1 MRRLVAILSGH
12 RRAVLIAS
20 GLGLALLGLA
30 APAAHADVWANVGPG
45 RSLSG
50 LKGGWTLGAYE
61 LDENFSMIS
70 AGVLSGVDVSGFL
83 PMIAFFFANVIWLG
97 TSWFANLLIELFG
110 FAFSLDLVNGSGATG
125 GAGALGPVSRAIQ
138 TIYTTAF
145 GGPWMVLA
153 VSVAALWAMWKALVQ
168 RRYAETA
175 AQLALSLIYVC
186 AAFFFVLQPGQTI
199 GAASHLTNEMSTAF
213 LSIAKNGEPTSQAE
227 AKEAGADQLFGLL
240 VAQPWAV
247 LEFGGLEHC
256 VKSGSEGDEPES
268 VSVQPLAPS
277 ASRGLESGQTV
288 TSGGKTCINNLKKY
302 GPHFLR
308 MPPGSKERKGEVEAL
323 EDGDTSKL
331 PDSDPGKE
339 NGSYELG
346 PQDEPAAAS
355 MEKGG
360 QYQRLLVGF
369 VILLAELGAFF
380 LLGGLSLGVIVAQ
393 VELLLML
400 AFAPVALVAAVVPGR
415 GHQFFKG
422 WLAKL
427 AGLLLRKA
435 AYSLIL
441 AILLA
446 VCAAISEATSELGWL
461 FSFGLQCA
469 FFWTVFLRRRS
480 LTDGLIGA
488 VTGPDAPGRDRALS
502 LLALYAGARVGSR
515 TLLRPAARAGRGAGR
530 GLAWAGSTFLGRGRG
545 TGGQDPV
552 APVRAPGVPLGGK
565 KVHTELGGGR
575 GDADRRDEHRQDRTR
590 WRPERRPGDRAK
602 DPDRGRRRPA
612 DRPERPQSQDH
623 DEDRR
628 RPEEGGGRPVRR
640 VPRWR
645 GTGRAGWWRGAGR
658 RGGRPAASATASTNG
673 PPHPRPGAEAKT
685 PQSSATPR
693 RTRPARPEPERRPAV
708 SRRDPQAPDLAD
720 ALEDDQRRRRGT
732 RPVPP
737 AAKPAPAAPPPTRAV
752 HGADLSLRPAAP
764 GGSQTRAPLS
774 ESEYELPILKAYA
787 GERREGGRPVED
799 SVGELMKARFSD
811 ADRAVDPAG
820 GELWTARLRARRRR
834 LLDGGHV
841 SFDPRRRV
849 WGLTERGEARQ
860 RELESAET
868 ADADTDAGADA
879 EKDDG
884 R

>member
-1 MRRLVAILSGH
+1 MKAVAAFLGRRRRPILVSL
-12 RRAVLIAS
+12 V
-20 GLGLALLGLA
+20 LA
-30 APAAHADVWANVGPG
+30 AVIFWLPAALAHADVWANVGPG
-45 RSLSG
+45 RSLAG

-145 GGPWMVLA
+145 GGPWMMLA

-175 AQLALSLIYVC
+175 SQLALSLIYVC
-186 AAFFFVLQPGQTI
+186 AAFFFVLQPAQTI
-199 GAASHLTNEMSTAF
+199 GAASHLTNEMSGAF
-213 LSIAKNGEPTSQAE
+213 LSIAKDGEPTSQAE

-256 VKSGSEGDEPES
+256 VRSGSEGDEPES
-268 VSVQPLAPS
+268 VSVQPLPPS
-277 ASRGLESGQTV
+277 AARGLESGQTV

-339 NGSYELG
+339 DGSYELG

-446 VCAAISEATSELGWL
+446 VCAAISEATSQLGWL

-480 LTDGLIGA
+480 LTDGLVGA
-488 VTGPDAPGRDRALS
+488 VTGPDAPGRDRTLS

-515 TLLRPAARAGRGAGR
+515 TVVRPAARAGRGAGR
-530 GLAWAGSTFLGRGRG
+530 GLAWAGNTFLGRGR
-545 TGGQDPV
+545 DAAERKPV
-552 APVRAPGVPLGGK
+552 APGRAPGVPAGAKTG
-565 KVHTELGGGR
+565 HAGSGER
-575 GDADRRDEHRQDRTR
+575 AGDVDRRDEHRQDRPR
-590 WRPERRPGDRAK
+590 RQPERRPGDRAK
-602 DPDRGRRRPA
+602 DHGQGRRRPVDPP
-612 DRPERPQSQDH
+612 DRQRSGKRDPERPRT
-623 DEDRR
+623 DRDGER
-628 RPEEGGGRPVRR
+628 RPRR
-640 VPRWR
+640 VPRHRGVGRGGWR
-645 GTGRAGWWRGAGR
+645 RGAGR
-658 RGGRPAASATASTNG
+658 KGGRSVRPGSAGAASTAAEARRPRSGGETD
-673 PPHPRPGAEAKT
+673 PPRP
-685 PQSSATPR
+685 SATPR
-693 RTRPARPEPERRPAV
+693 AARPTRPAAAPRPRAASPERQN
-708 SRRDPQAPDLAD
+708 SDLGD
-720 ALEDDQRRRRGT
+720 ALKDDQRRRRAT
-732 RPVPP
+732 SEETKR
-737 AAKPAPAAPPPTRAV
+737 PAPTKQAPEKPKPSR
-752 HGADLSLRPAAP
+752 GDD
-764 GGSQTRAPLS
+764 G
-774 ESEYELPILKAYA
+774 KD
-787 GERREGGRPVED
+787 GGR
-799 SVGELMKARFSD
+799 
-811 ADRAVDPAG
+811 
-820 GELWTARLRARRRR
+820 
-834 LLDGGHV
+834 
-841 SFDPRRRV
+841 
-849 WGLTERGEARQ
+849 
-860 RELESAET
+860 
-868 ADADTDAGADA
+868 
-879 EKDDG
+879 
-884 R
+884 

>member
-1 MRRLVAILSGH
+1 VKGLAAIRGRRPRAILL
-12 RRAVLIAS
+12 A
-20 GLGLALLGLA
+20 LGLAMALVCLA
-30 APAAHADVWANVGPG
+30 APLAHADVWANVGPG
-45 RSLSG
+45 RSLAG
-50 LKGGWTLGAYE
+50 LKDGWTLGAYE

-70 AGVLSGVDVSGFL
+70 AGVFSGVDVSGFL

-110 FAFSLDLVNGSGATG
+110 FAFSLDLVNGSGATN

-153 VSVAALWAMWKALVQ
+153 VSFVGLWAMWKALVQ

-175 AQLALSLIYVC
+175 SQLALSLIYVC
-186 AAFFFVLQPGQTI
+186 AAFLFVLQPGQTI
-199 GAASHLTNEMSTAF
+199 GTASHLTNQMSGAF
-213 LSIAKNGEPTSQAE
+213 LSIAKDGGPTSQAE

-268 VSVQPLAPS
+268 VSVQPLPPS
-277 ASRGLESGQTV
+277 AARGLESGQTV

-302 GPHFLR
+302 GPHLLR

-331 PDSDPGKE
+331 PDSDPGKQ

-380 LLGGLSLGVIVAQ
+380 LLGGLSLGIIVAQ

-422 WLAKL
+422 WLAKV

-446 VCAAISEATSELGWL
+446 VCAAISTATSELGWL

-480 LTDGLIGA
+480 LTEGLVGV

-515 TLLRPAARAGRGAGR
+515 TLVRPAARVGGRAGR
-530 GLAWAGSTFLGRGRG
+530 GLAWAGSTFLGRGREV
-545 TGGQDPV
+545 GGREPV
-552 APVRAPGVPLGGK
+552 APVRAAGAPLGGK
-565 KVHTELGGGR
+565 KVHTEIGDRG
-575 GDADRRDEHRQDRTR
+575 GDAERRDDHRQDRPR

-602 DPDRGRRRPA
+602 DHGQGRRRPA
-612 DRPERPQSQDH
+612 DRPDQQSDERGPERPRTVQDG
-623 DEDRR
+623 DRR
-628 RPEEGGGRPVRR
+628 PRR
-640 VPRWR
+640 VPRH
-645 GTGRAGWWRGAGR
+645 RGAGR
-658 RGGRPAASATASTNG
+658 GGWRRGAGRKGGRSARPASNGTASAAARTGRPSSGGESETA
-673 PPHPRPGAEAKT
+673 RP
-685 PQSSATPR
+685 SATPR
-693 RTRPARPEPERRPAV
+693 AARPTRPV
-708 SRRDPQAPDLAD
+708 QAPRPRAASPDRQSPDLGD
-720 ALEDDQRRRRGT
+720 ALKDDQRRRR
-732 RPVPP
+732 
-737 AAKPAPAAPPPTRAV
+737 AAADEARRAAPTKPGP
-752 HGADLSLRPAAP
+752 DRPNQSRGDDEK
-764 GGSQTRAPLS
+764 GG
-774 ESEYELPILKAYA
+774 
-787 GERREGGRPVED
+787 
-799 SVGELMKARFSD
+799 
-811 ADRAVDPAG
+811 DR
-820 GELWTARLRARRRR
+820 
-834 LLDGGHV
+834 
-841 SFDPRRRV
+841 
-849 WGLTERGEARQ
+849 
-860 RELESAET
+860 
-868 ADADTDAGADA
+868 
-879 EKDDG
+879 
-884 R
+884 

>member
-1 MRRLVAILSGH
+1 MKALAAIFARR
-12 RRAVLIAS
+12 RRTVVLPVAVLA
-20 GLGLALLGLA
+20 GLVLLPA
-30 APAAHADVWANVGPG
+30 AVAHADVWANVGPG
-45 RSLSG
+45 RSLAG

-110 FAFSLDLVNGSGATG
+110 FAFSLDLVNGSGATD

-153 VSVAALWAMWKALVQ
+153 VSFAALWAMWKALVQ

-175 AQLALSLIYVC
+175 SRLALSLIYVC

-199 GAASHLTNEMSTAF
+199 GAASHWTNEMSGAF
-213 LSIAKNGEPTSQAE
+213 LSIAKDGEPTSQAE

-256 VKSGSEGDEPES
+256 VKSGSAGEGDEPES
-268 VSVQPLAPS
+268 VSVEPIALS
-277 ASRGLESGQTV
+277 AARGLESGETV

-308 MPPGSKERKGEVEAL
+308 MPAGSKERKQEVEAL
-323 EDGDTSKL
+323 EAGDTSKL

-346 PQDEPAAAS
+346 PQDKTAAAT

-480 LTDGLIGA
+480 LTDGLVGA

-502 LLALYAGARVGSR
+502 LLALFAGARVGSR
-515 TLLRPAARAGRGAGR
+515 TLGRPAARVGRGAGR

-545 TGGQDPV
+545 REPV
-552 APVRAPGVPLGGK
+552 APVWAPGAPIGGK
-565 KVHTELGGGR
+565 KVHVDRADRG
-575 GDADRRDEHRQDRTR
+575 GDADRRDEHQQPPRP

-602 DPDRGRRRPA
+602 DPGQGRSRPA
-612 DRPERPQSQDH
+612 DRPERQQSEDH
-623 DEDRR
+623 DHERR
-628 RPEEGGGRPVRR
+628 GAEEVGDSPPRR
-640 VPRWR
+640 VPRR
-645 GTGRAGWWRGAGR
+645 RATGRSGWWRGPGS
-658 RGGRPAASATASTNG
+658 RGGRSARPASGGAPSAAE
-673 PPHPRPGAEAKT
+673 PRP
-685 PQSSATPR
+685 PR
-693 RTRPARPEPERRPAV
+693 TVTSKSPPRPSPPPRAGTSARPGPAPRPTAAP
-708 SRRDPQAPDLAD
+708 RDLQTPDLGD
-720 ALEDDQRRRRGT
+720 ALKGDQRRRRSAAET
-732 RPVPP
+732 RKRP
-737 AAKPAPAAPPPTRAV
+737 ATSEPGSGKPKPARS
-752 HGADLSLRPAAP
+752 DDD
-764 GGSQTRAPLS
+764 
-774 ESEYELPILKAYA
+774 EK
-787 GERREGGRPVED
+787 GR
-799 SVGELMKARFSD
+799 
-811 ADRAVDPAG
+811 
-820 GELWTARLRARRRR
+820 
-834 LLDGGHV
+834 
-841 SFDPRRRV
+841 
-849 WGLTERGEARQ
+849 
-860 RELESAET
+860 
-868 ADADTDAGADA
+868 
-879 EKDDG
+879 G

>member
-1 MRRLVAILSGH
+1 MRALAAILA
-12 RRAVLIAS
+12 RRRRTILF
-20 GLGLALLGLA
+20 GLALAVVLVLGPA
-30 APAAHADVWANVGPG
+30 ALAHADVWANVGPG
-45 RSLSG
+45 RSLAG
-50 LKGGWTLGAYE
+50 LKGDWTLGAYE

-110 FAFSLDLVNGSGATG
+110 FAFSLDLVDGSGATG
-125 GAGALGPVSRAIQ
+125 GAGALGLVSRAIQ

-153 VSVAALWAMWKALVQ
+153 VSVVGLWAMWKALVQ

-175 AQLALSLIYVC
+175 SQLALSLIYVC
-186 AAFFFVLQPGQTI
+186 AAFLFVLQPGQTI
-199 GAASHLTNEMSTAF
+199 GAASHLTNEMSGAF
-213 LSIAKNGEPTSQAE
+213 LSIANDGEPTSQAE

-256 VKSGSEGDEPES
+256 VRSGSSEGDEPES
-268 VSVQPLAPS
+268 VSVQPIAPS
-277 ASRGLESGQTV
+277 AARGLESGQTV
-288 TSGGKTCINNLKKY
+288 TTGGKTCINNLKKY

-308 MPPGSKERKGEVEAL
+308 MPPGSKERKGEIEAL

-339 NGSYELG
+339 DGSYELG

-480 LTDGLIGA
+480 LTDGLVGA
-488 VTGPDAPGRDRALS
+488 VTGPDAPGRDRAMS

-515 TLLRPAARAGRGAGR
+515 TLVRPAARAGRGAGR
-530 GLAWAGSTFLGRGRG
+530 GLAWAGSTLLGRGRVA
-545 TGGQDPV
+545 GGRKPV

-565 KVHTELGGGR
+565 RVHTER
-575 GDADRRDEHRQDRTR
+575 GDRGGDVDRRDERQQGPRP

-602 DPDRGRRRPA
+602 DPGQGRRRPV
-612 DRPERPQSQDH
+612 DRPAQQSRSK
-623 DEDRR
+623 DRD
-628 RPEEGGGRPVRR
+628 PEPRESAEGGGRAPQR
-640 VPRWR
+640 VPRR
-645 GTGRAGWWRGAGR
+645 RDTGRAGWWRGAGR
-658 RGGRPAASATASTNG
+658 RGGRPVRSTAAGAGRAADSPQPRSAAETKT
-673 PPHPRPGAEAKT
+673 PPRP
-685 PQSSATPR
+685 SATPR
-693 RTRPARPEPERRPAV
+693 PAKPARPAPVPAP
-708 SRRDPQAPDLAD
+708 RGTAAPREAETRDLGD
-720 ALEDDQRRRRGT
+720 ALKDDQRRRRAAANET
-732 RPVPP
+732 RRS
-737 AAKPAPAAPPPTRAV
+737 AAVKPESDKPK
-752 HGADLSLRPAAP
+752 RP
-764 GGSQTRAPLS
+764 RDDD
-774 ESEYELPILKAYA
+774 EK
-787 GERREGGRPVED
+787 GR
-799 SVGELMKARFSD
+799 
-811 ADRAVDPAG
+811 
-820 GELWTARLRARRRR
+820 
-834 LLDGGHV
+834 
-841 SFDPRRRV
+841 
-849 WGLTERGEARQ
+849 
-860 RELESAET
+860 
-868 ADADTDAGADA
+868 
-879 EKDDG
+879 G

>member
-1 MRRLVAILSGH
+1 M
-12 RRAVLIAS
+12 VLFA
-20 GLGLALLGLA
+20 LGLALASFWVLV
-30 APAAHADVWANVGPG
+30 PPAHADVWANVGPG
-45 RSLSG
+45 RSLAG
-50 LKGGWTLGAYE
+50 LKGDWPLGAYE

-70 AGVLSGVDVSGFL
+70 AGVFSGVDVSGFL

-125 GAGALGPVSRAIQ
+125 GAGALEPVSRAIQ

-153 VSVAALWAMWKALVQ
+153 VSFAALWAMWKALVQ

-175 AQLALSLIYVC
+175 SQLALSLIYVC

-199 GAASHLTNEMSTAF
+199 GAASHLTNEMSGAF
-213 LSIAKNGEPTSQAE
+213 LSIAKDGEPTSQAE

-256 VKSGSEGDEPES
+256 VKSGSAGEGDEPES
-268 VSVQPLAPS
+268 VSVQPIAPS
-277 ASRGLESGQTV
+277 AARGLESGQTV
-288 TSGGKTCINNLKKY
+288 TSDGKTCINNLKKY

-323 EDGDTSKL
+323 EDGDSSKL

-339 NGSYELG
+339 SGSYELG

-446 VCAAISEATSELGWL
+446 VCAAISAATSELGWL

-480 LTDGLIGA
+480 LTDGLVGT
-488 VTGPDAPGRDRALS
+488 VTGPDAPGRDRAMS

-515 TLLRPAARAGRGAGR
+515 TLVHPAARVGRGAGR
-530 GLAWAGSTFLGRGRG
+530 GLAWAGSTFLGRGHGRDRDV
-545 TGGQDPV
+545 GGREPV
-552 APVRAPGVPLGGK
+552 ARERTAAVPVGGK
-565 KVHTELGGGR
+565 REQADL
-575 GDADRRDEHRQDRTR
+575 ADRGGDVKRDGHQQGPRP
-590 WRPERRPGDRAK
+590 WRPERRPGDRAR
-602 DPDRGRRRPA
+602 DSGRGRGRGRPV
-612 DRPERPQSQDH
+612 DRPEQRPQT
-623 DEDRR
+623 EDRDPER
-628 RPEEGGGRPVRR
+628 RGLETGGESAPRVPRRRGGGRG
-640 VPRWR
+640 R
-645 GTGRAGWWRGAGR
+645 GGWWRGAGR
-658 RGGRPAASATASTNG
+658 RGGRSVRPASTG
-673 PPHPRPGAEAKT
+673 AAKTRQALAAAETKTPRPSAAPRAAK
-685 PQSSATPR
+685 
-693 RTRPARPEPERRPAV
+693 PARPGPAPAPRPAV
-708 SRRDPQAPDLAD
+708 VPPEPETRDLAD
-720 ALEDDQRRRRGT
+720 ALKDDQLRRR
-732 RPVPP
+732 
-737 AAKPAPAAPPPTRAV
+737 AAEAPKSAPDEPKRAD
-752 HGADLSLRPAAP
+752 GD
-764 GGSQTRAPLS
+764 
-774 ESEYELPILKAYA
+774 EEK
-787 GERREGGRPVED
+787 GR
-799 SVGELMKARFSD
+799 
-811 ADRAVDPAG
+811 DR
-820 GELWTARLRARRRR
+820 
-834 LLDGGHV
+834 
-841 SFDPRRRV
+841 
-849 WGLTERGEARQ
+849 
-860 RELESAET
+860 
-868 ADADTDAGADA
+868 
-879 EKDDG
+879 
-884 R
+884 

>member
-1 MRRLVAILSGH
+1 MKALAPIVGGRRRTI
-12 RRAVLIAS
+12 VLT
-20 GLGLALLGLA
+20 LALAAGLFWLG
-30 APAAHADVWANVGPG
+30 APPAHADVWANVGPG
-45 RSLSG
+45 RSLAG

-70 AGVLSGVDVSGFL
+70 AGVFSGVDVSGFL

-153 VSVAALWAMWKALVQ
+153 VSFAALWAMWKALVQ

-175 AQLALSLIYVC
+175 SQLALSLVYVC
-186 AAFFFVLQPGQTI
+186 AAFFFVLQPGKTV
-199 GAASHLTNEMSTAF
+199 GAASHLTNEMSGAF
-213 LSIAKNGEPTSQAE
+213 LSIAKDGEPTSQAE

-256 VKSGSEGDEPES
+256 VKSGSGGDEPES
-268 VSVQPLAPS
+268 LSVQPIAPS
-277 ASRGLESGQTV
+277 AERGLESGQTV

-346 PQDEPAAAS
+346 PQDEPAAVS

-380 LLGGLSLGVIVAQ
+380 LLGGLSLGVVVAQ
-393 VELLLML
+393 VELLLLL

-480 LTDGLIGA
+480 LTDGLVGA
-488 VTGPDAPGRDRALS
+488 VTGPNAPGRDRALS

-515 TLLRPAARAGRGAGR
+515 TLVQPAARVGRGAGR
-530 GLAWAGSTFLGRGRG
+530 GLAWTGSTFLGRGRG
-545 TGGQDPV
+545 RDAGGREP
-552 APVRAPGVPLGGK
+552 AGPARAPGVPIGGRR
-565 KVHTELGGGR
+565 VHTDLGDRGG
-575 GDADRRDEHRQDRTR
+575 DPDRRGGHQQGPRP

-602 DPDRGRRRPA
+602 DPGQRRRRTA
-612 DRPERPQSQDH
+612 DRPERQQSEERDK
-623 DEDRR
+623 EGRRAEEVGDRSR
-628 RPEEGGGRPVRR
+628 RG
-640 VPRWR
+640 VPRRR
-645 GTGRAGWWRGAGR
+645 GTGRGGWWRGSGR
-658 RGGRPAASATASTNG
+658 KGGRSARPASAGSANATEPRQPRTVTQAKSPTRPSAPTRTATPARPG
-673 PPHPRPGAEAKT
+673 PAPRPTAAPRDPQSADLGDALKDDKRRRRAAAEAKNGRAAAD
-685 PQSSATPR
+685 PVSDKPK
-693 RTRPARPEPERRPAV
+693 PAR
-708 SRRDPQAPDLAD
+708 
-720 ALEDDQRRRRGT
+720 DDEKGRG
-732 RPVPP
+732 R
-737 AAKPAPAAPPPTRAV
+737 
-752 HGADLSLRPAAP
+752 
-764 GGSQTRAPLS
+764 
-774 ESEYELPILKAYA
+774 
-787 GERREGGRPVED
+787 
-799 SVGELMKARFSD
+799 
-811 ADRAVDPAG
+811 
-820 GELWTARLRARRRR
+820 
-834 LLDGGHV
+834 
-841 SFDPRRRV
+841 
-849 WGLTERGEARQ
+849 
-860 RELESAET
+860 
-868 ADADTDAGADA
+868 
-879 EKDDG
+879 
-884 R
+884 

>member
-1 MRRLVAILSGH
+1 MRALHAIFA
-12 RRAVLIAS
+12 RRRRSILF
-20 GLGLALLGLA
+20 GLALAAVLVLGPA
-30 APAAHADVWANVGPG
+30 ALAHADVWANVGPG
-45 RSLSG
+45 RSLAG
-50 LKGGWTLGAYE
+50 LKGDWTLGAYE
-61 LDENFSMIS
+61 LDENFTMIS

-138 TIYTTAF
+138 TIYATAF

-153 VSVAALWAMWKALVQ
+153 VSGAGLWAMWKALVQ

-175 AQLALSLIYVC
+175 SQLALSLIYVC

-199 GAASHLTNEMSTAF
+199 GAASHLTNEMSGAF
-213 LSIAKNGEPTSQAE
+213 LSIAKDGEPTSQAE

-268 VSVQPLAPS
+268 VSVQPIAPS
-277 ASRGLESGQTV
+277 AARGLESGQTV
-288 TSGGKTCINNLKKY
+288 TTGGKTCINNLKKY

-308 MPPGSKERKGEVEAL
+308 MPPGSKERKGEIEAL

-380 LLGGLSLGVIVAQ
+380 LLGGLSLGVIIAQ

-480 LTDGLIGA
+480 LTDGLVGA
-488 VTGPDAPGRDRALS
+488 VTGPGAPGRDRTLS

-515 TLLRPAARAGRGAGR
+515 TLVQPAARVGRGAGR
-530 GLAWAGSTFLGRGRG
+530 GLAWAGGTFLGRGRG
-545 TGGQDPV
+545 RDGGREPV
-552 APVRAPGVPLGGK
+552 APVRAPGVPVGGK
-565 KVHTELGGGR
+565 RVHFEHGDRDGGADQRDGR
-575 GDADRRDEHRQDRTR
+575 QRGSRAG

-602 DPDRGRRRPA
+602 DPAGHGRRRPA
-612 DRPERPQSQDH
+612 DRPDRAHSRDR
-623 DEDRR
+623 DEDGRHPDR
-628 RPEEGGGRPVRR
+628 DGGGRPRR
-640 VPRWR
+640 VPRR
-645 GTGRAGWWRGAGR
+645 RATGRGGWWRGAGR
-658 RGGRPAASATASTNG
+658 KGGRPVRPAAAGAGSAAEARQPRSVAEVKAS
-673 PPHPRPGAEAKT
+673 PRP
-685 PQSSATPR
+685 SANPKAA
-693 RTRPARPEPERRPAV
+693 RPARPAAAPAPRPTA
-708 SRRDPQAPDLAD
+708 APGEDQTKDLGD
-720 ALEDDQRRRRGT
+720 ALKDDQRRRRAVANDAKRVG
-732 RPVPP
+732 
-737 AAKPAPAAPPPTRAV
+737 AAKP
-752 HGADLSLRPAAP
+752 
-764 GGSQTRAPLS
+764 
-774 ESEYELPILKAYA
+774 ESDKPKSARGDEDEK
-787 GERREGGRPVED
+787 GR
-799 SVGELMKARFSD
+799 
-811 ADRAVDPAG
+811 
-820 GELWTARLRARRRR
+820 
-834 LLDGGHV
+834 
-841 SFDPRRRV
+841 
-849 WGLTERGEARQ
+849 
-860 RELESAET
+860 
-868 ADADTDAGADA
+868 
-879 EKDDG
+879 G

>member
-1 MRRLVAILSGH
+1 MR
-12 RRAVLIAS
+12 
-20 GLGLALLGLA
+20 GLA
-30 APAAHADVWANVGPG
+30 AILARRRRTIVLAVAVAAGLFLLLAPLARADVWANVGPG
-45 RSLSG
+45 RSLAG
-50 LKGGWTLGAYE
+50 LKGDWTLGAYE

-70 AGVLSGVDVSGFL
+70 AGVFSGVDVSGFL

-153 VSVAALWAMWKALVQ
+153 VSFAALWAMWKALVQ

-175 AQLALSLIYVC
+175 SQLALSLIYVC

-199 GAASHLTNEMSTAF
+199 GAASHLTNEMSGAF
-213 LSIAKNGEPTSQAE
+213 LSIAKDGEPTNQAE

-247 LEFGGLEHC
+247 LEFGGLQHC
-256 VKSGSEGDEPES
+256 VKSGSAGEGDEPES
-268 VSVQPLAPS
+268 VSVAPLAP
-277 ASRGLESGQTV
+277 AAARGLESGQTV
-288 TSGGKTCINNLKKY
+288 TSGGKTCISNLKKY

-308 MPPGSKERKGEVEAL
+308 MPPGSKERKEEVEAL

-331 PDSDPGKE
+331 PDSDPGKK

-393 VELLLML
+393 VELLLLL

-480 LTDGLIGA
+480 LTDGLVGA

-502 LLALYAGARVGSR
+502 LLALYAGARIGSR
-515 TLLRPAARAGRGAGR
+515 TVVRPAARVGRGAGR
-530 GLAWAGSTFLGRGRG
+530 GLAWAGSTFLGRGRE
-545 TGGQDPV
+545 PV
-552 APVRAPGVPLGGK
+552 APARAPGVPLGGK
-565 KVHTELGGGR
+565 RESVAFSGRR
-575 GDADRRDEHRQDRTR
+575 GDSERRGGHERGAPGQ
-590 WRPERRPGDRAK
+590 WRPERRPGGRAK
-602 DPDRGRRRPA
+602 DHGETRRRRSIDEPDRPQANDRDAERSRSEVEGDRERRP
-612 DRPERPQSQDH
+612 
-623 DEDRR
+623 
-628 RPEEGGGRPVRR
+628 RR
-640 VPRWR
+640 VPRR
-645 GTGRAGWWRGAGR
+645 RSTGRGGWWRGAGR
-658 RGGRPAASATASTNG
+658 RGGRSVSSASAKATPAEKPQRQRTDSGPTGPSPSAKPRTARPGRPVPPPRPTASARGGEPRDLGDALKDDQQRRDAARSTN
-673 PPHPRPGAEAKT
+673 
-685 PQSSATPR
+685 
-693 RTRPARPEPERRPAV
+693 RPARPRPG
-708 SRRDPQAPDLAD
+708 SDNPKPDRG
-720 ALEDDQRRRRGT
+720 DDDEKGRG
-732 RPVPP
+732 R
-737 AAKPAPAAPPPTRAV
+737 
-752 HGADLSLRPAAP
+752 
-764 GGSQTRAPLS
+764 
-774 ESEYELPILKAYA
+774 
-787 GERREGGRPVED
+787 
-799 SVGELMKARFSD
+799 
-811 ADRAVDPAG
+811 
-820 GELWTARLRARRRR
+820 
-834 LLDGGHV
+834 
-841 SFDPRRRV
+841 
-849 WGLTERGEARQ
+849 
-860 RELESAET
+860 
-868 ADADTDAGADA
+868 
-879 EKDDG
+879 
-884 R
+884 

>member
-1 MRRLVAILSGH
+1 MKALAAILGRR
-12 RRAVLIAS
+12 RRALLL
-20 GLGLALLGLA
+20 GLGLGAAIFCLA
-30 APAAHADVWANVGPG
+30 APLAHADVWANVGPG

-50 LKGGWTLGAYE
+50 LKSGPALGAYE

-70 AGVLSGVDVSGFL
+70 AGVFSGVDASGFL

-110 FAFSLDLVNGSGATG
+110 FAFSLDLVDGSGATG

-175 AQLALSLIYVC
+175 SRLALSLVYVC
-186 AAFFFVLQPGQTI
+186 VAFLFVLQPGQTI
-199 GAASHLTNEMSTAF
+199 GTASHWTNEMSGAF
-213 LSIAKNGEPTSQAE
+213 LSIAKDGGPTSQVE

-256 VKSGSEGDEPES
+256 VRSGSAGEDEPES
-268 VSVQPLAPS
+268 VPVQPIAPS
-277 ASRGLESGQTV
+277 AARGLESGQTV
-288 TSGGKTCINNLKKY
+288 TSGGKTCINDLKKY
-302 GPHFLR
+302 GPHLLR
-308 MPPGSKERKGEVEAL
+308 MPAGSKERKQEVEAL

-339 NGSYELG
+339 DGSYELG
-346 PQDEPAAAS
+346 PQDEPAAAA

-393 VELLLML
+393 VELLLLL
-400 AFAPVALVAAVVPGR
+400 AFSPVALVAAVVPGR

-446 VCAAISEATSELGWL
+446 VCAAISAATSRLGWL

-469 FFWTVFLRRRS
+469 FFWTVFLRRRA
-480 LTDGLIGA
+480 LTDGLVGA
-488 VTGPDAPGRDRALS
+488 VTGPDAPGRDHALS
-502 LLALYAGARVGSR
+502 LLALYTGARVGSR
-515 TLLRPAARAGRGAGR
+515 TLVRPAAGVGRGAGR

-545 TGGQDPV
+545 RDGGHEPV
-552 APVRAPGVPLGGK
+552 APVRAPGASVGGK
-565 KVHTELGGGR
+565 REHVELGDHS
-575 GDADRRDEHRQDRTR
+575 GDADRRGERQHGSRRR

-602 DPDRGRRRPA
+602 APGKGRHRPV
-612 DRPERPQSQDH
+612 DRPDPPQPKDRDQDS
-623 DEDRR
+623 R
-628 RPEEGGGRPVRR
+628 RPEADDERRPRR
-640 VPRWR
+640 VPRR
-645 GTGRAGWWRGAGR
+645 RATGRGGWWRGAGR
-658 RGGRPAASATASTNG
+658 NGGRPVRPAAARDESAAEARQTRSVAGVKAS
-673 PPHPRPGAEAKT
+673 PRP
-685 PQSSATPR
+685 SANTKAS
-693 RTRPARPEPERRPAV
+693 RPARPAAAPAPTAAP
-708 SRRDPQAPDLAD
+708 RDDQTRDLGD
-720 ALEDDQRRRRGT
+720 ALKDDQRRRRVANETGLSA
-732 RPVPP
+732 
-737 AAKPAPAAPPPTRAV
+737 AAKP
-752 HGADLSLRPAAP
+752 
-764 GGSQTRAPLS
+764 
-774 ESEYELPILKAYA
+774 ESDKP
-787 GERREGGRPVED
+787 
-799 SVGELMKARFSD
+799 
-811 ADRAVDPAG
+811 
-820 GELWTARLRARRRR
+820 
-834 LLDGGHV
+834 
-841 SFDPRRRV
+841 
-849 WGLTERGEARQ
+849 
-860 RELESAET
+860 ESARGDE
-868 ADADTDAGADA
+868 D
-879 EKDDG
+879 EKG
-884 R
+884 RGR